1 MTSKVEKEVKL
12 KPREKPHY
20 VNNKVFTQAVIDYAL
35 IAQEAKGK
43 GEPAPMVNNYLA
55 EALLKINQGLSHKSN
70 FVRYTYREE
79 MVMDGVENCLK
90 ALANFDATAATRKGN
105 PNAFGYFT
113 QISWFAFLRR
123 IAKEKKQQDVKLRY
137 IAESGLDEFMV
148 DPDEDPEV
156 AKAVQSFVDNLRR
169 RIDEVK
175 EKDEKFNYYR
185 KQKLSNKRK
194 STDSDLTD
202 FLGE

>member
-1 MTSKVEKEVKL
+1 MTEKL

-20 VNNKVFTQAVIDYAL
+20 VNNKDFTQAVVDYAIL
-35 IAQEAKGK
+35 AQAAKK
-43 GEPAPMVNNYLA
+43 SGEPAPMVPNYLA
-55 EALLKINQGLSHKSN
+55 ESLLKINEGLSHKSN

-79 MVMDGVENCLK
+79 MVMDGVENCLR
-90 ALANFDATAATRKGN
+90 ALANFDATVATRKGN

-123 IAKEKKQQDVKLRY
+123 ITKEKKQQDVKMKY
-137 IAESGLDEFMV
+137 IAESGLDEFMI

-156 AKAVQSFVDNLRR
+156 AKVVQNFVDNLRR

-175 EKDEKFNYYR
+175 DKDEKFNSYR
-185 KQKLSNKRK
+185 KQRISNKRAG
-194 STDSDLTD
+194 TDSDLSEY
-202 FLGE
+202 FEE

>member
-1 MTSKVEKEVKL
+1 MKAQD
-12 KPREKPHY
+12 KPHY
-20 VNNKVFTQAVIDYAL
+20 VNNKEFTNAVIEYCTEVQACRK
-35 IAQEAKGK
+35 A
-43 GEPAPMVNNYLA
+43 GEPEPMVTNYLA
-55 EALLKINQGLSHKSN
+55 ESLLKINERLSHKSN

-90 ALANFDATAATRKGN
+90 ALANFDPTASTRGGN

-123 IAKEKKQQDVKLRY
+123 IQKEKRQQDLKLKY
-137 IAESGLDEFMV
+137 IAESGLDEFMI

-156 AKAVQSFVDNLRR
+156 AKVVRNFVDNLRR

-175 EKDEKFNYYR
+175 DKDEKFNHY
-185 KQKLSNKRK
+185 KKKTLSNKRK
-194 STDSDLTD
+194 VKDSDLTE
-202 FLGE
+202 FIEE

>member
-1 MTSKVEKEVKL
+1 MATHKEA
-12 KPREKPHY
+12 RAKPHY
-20 VNNKVFTQAVIDYAL
+20 VNNKQFSQAVVEYANETK
-35 IAQEAKGK
+35 AAREA
-43 GEPAPMVNNYLA
+43 GESDPMVPNYIA
-55 EALLKINQGLSHKSN
+55 ECLLKMNEGLSHKSN

-90 ALANFDATAATRKGN
+90 ALSNFDASAATRSGT

-123 IAKEKKQQDVKLRY
+123 IAKEKKQNDVRLKF
-137 IAESGLDEFMV
+137 IAESGMDEFMI

-169 RIDEVK
+169 RIDDVK
-175 EKDEKFNYYR
+175 EKD
-185 KQKLSNKRK
+185 QKVKDFKKKKMSNKRK
-194 STDSDLTD
+194 SSDSDLTE
-202 FLGE
+202 FTQ

>member
-1 MTSKVEKEVKL
+1 M
-12 KPREKPHY
+12 KPKDKPHY
-20 VNNKVFTQAVIDYAL
+20 VNNKDFSLAVVEYV
-35 IAQEAKGK
+35 QEVRDAEKKGLQI
-43 GEPAPMVNNYLA
+43 PVVPNYVA
-55 EALLKINQGLSHKSN
+55 ECLLKIAERLSHKSN

-79 MVMDGVENCLK
+79 MVMDAVENCLK
-90 ALANFDATAATRKGN
+90 ALGNYDVDAATRGGK

-123 IAKEKKQQDVKLRY
+123 IQKEKKQQEVKLRY

-156 AKAVQSFVDNLRR
+156 AKVVRNFVDGLRR

-175 EKDEKFNYYR
+175 DKDEKFNTYKK
-185 KQKLSNKRK
+185 KQLSNKRK
-194 STDSDLTD
+194 TTDSDLTEH
-202 FLGE
+202 FEE

>member
-1 MTSKVEKEVKL
+1 MSNQKVKA
-12 KPREKPHY
+12 RDKPHY
-20 VNNKVFTQAVIDYAL
+20 VNNKEFTNAVIEYATEVQ
-35 IAQEAKGK
+35 ACREAGLP
-43 GEPAPMVNNYLA
+43 EPQVTDYLA
-55 EALLKINQGLSHKSN
+55 KSILRMNEGLSHKSN

-90 ALANFDATAATRKGN
+90 ALANFDPTASTRGGN

-123 IAKEKKQQDVKLRY
+123 IQKEKKQQDLKLRY

-156 AKAVQSFVDNLRR
+156 AKIVQSFVDGLRR

-175 EKDEKFNYYR
+175 EKDEKFNLY
-185 KQKLSNKRK
+185 KKKTITNKRK
-194 STDSDLTD
+194 VKDSDLTE
-202 FLGE
+202 FIEE

>member
-1 MTSKVEKEVKL
+1 MATHKEA
-12 KPREKPHY
+12 RARPHY
-20 VNNKVFTQAVIDYAL
+20 VNNKQFTQAVVDYANETK
-35 IAQEAKGK
+35 AAREA
-43 GEPAPMVNNYLA
+43 GEPDPMVPNYIA
-55 EALLKINQGLSHKSN
+55 ECLLKMNEGLSHKSN

-90 ALANFDATAATRKGN
+90 ALANFDASAATRGGN

-123 IAKEKKQQDVKLRY
+123 IAKEKKQNDVRLKF
-137 IAESGLDEFMV
+137 IAESGMDEFMI

-169 RIDEVK
+169 RIDDVK
-175 EKDEKFNYYR
+175 EKD
-185 KQKLSNKRK
+185 QKVKDFKKKKMSNKRK
-194 STDSDLTD
+194 SSDSDLTE
-202 FLGE
+202 FTQ

>member
-1 MTSKVEKEVKL
+1 MTEKL

-20 VNNKVFTQAVIDYAL
+20 VNNKDFTQAVVDYAIL
-35 IAQEAKGK
+35 AQAAKK
-43 GEPAPMVNNYLA
+43 SGEPAPMVPNYLA
-55 EALLKINQGLSHKSN
+55 ESLLKINEGLSHKSN

-79 MVMDGVENCLK
+79 MVMDGVENCLR
-90 ALANFDATAATRKGN
+90 ALANFDATVATRKGN

-123 IAKEKKQQDVKLRY
+123 ITKEKKQQDVKMKY
-137 IAESGLDEFMV
+137 IAESGLDEFMI

-156 AKAVQSFVDNLRR
+156 AKVVQNFVDNLRR

-175 EKDEKFNYYR
+175 DKDEKFNTYR
-185 KQKLSNKRK
+185 KQRISNKRAG
-194 STDSDLTD
+194 TDSDLSEYFED
-202 FLGE
+202 